1 MEGACLC
8 LRLINVLTN
17 TKLFLMKLYHYT
29 TIDAL
34 ALILKNKTLKFSR
47 LDCVDDLEEGRVESS
62 GIKLGKHFFAS
73 CWTENPEES
82 IPLWKMYSG
91 DSYGVRISLD
101 KDMFKKYH
109 ISSGTYNGISVEGS
123 IECLLPVE
131 EIFYKEYIPFPP
143 NITPSS
149 IDSFFYRKVE
159 YVDDV
164 FKAAEDIVHI
174 IAKDGNKA
182 DMKIALGDVGR
193 FKHKRWAFQQETRFV
208 LSFLPINPMHC
219 NPANVSS
226 LVMQAYLSDIHVPFN
241 NYFLHLRDDVFDNL
255 EIVLSPMA
263 TKGHRVIVES
273 LCATYAPKAEI
284 RDSSLGTLVK
294 LK

>member
-1 MEGACLC
+1 M
-8 LRLINVLTN
+8 R
-17 TKLFLMKLYHYT
+17 LYHYT

-34 ALILKNKTLKFSR
+34 ALILKNKTIKFSR

-159 YVDDV
+159 
-164 FKAAEDIVHI
+164 
-174 IAKDGNKA
+174 
-182 DMKIALGDVGR
+182 
-193 FKHKRWAFQQETRFV
+193 
-208 LSFLPINPMHC
+208 
-219 NPANVSS
+219 
-226 LVMQAYLSDIHVPFN
+226 
-241 NYFLHLRDDVFDNL
+241 
-255 EIVLSPMA
+255 
-263 TKGHRVIVES
+263 
-273 LCATYAPKAEI
+273 
-284 RDSSLGTLVK
+284 
-294 LK
+294 